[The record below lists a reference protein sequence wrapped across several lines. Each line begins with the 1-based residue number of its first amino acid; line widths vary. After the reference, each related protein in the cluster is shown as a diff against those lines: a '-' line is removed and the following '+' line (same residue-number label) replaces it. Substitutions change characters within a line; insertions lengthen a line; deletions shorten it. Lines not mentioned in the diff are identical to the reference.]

1 MMFKNKEF
9 EIIYNL
15 LKSKK
20 FAEAN
25 QLLIDSRKFGVLH
38 PDYLFL
44 MSMFLIEN
52 ERIYLSIDALL
63 LSLKVDNSPAVMKK
77 NNFENSSQELAK
89 ERYLILIS
97 MFERMKIHTLKD
109 MLKNCLKKNDP
120 KEFLE
125 HLSKVMPGI
134 RLKNKL

>member
-44 MSMFLIEN
+44 MSMFLMEN

-97 MFERMKIHTLKD
+97 MFEKD
-109 MLKNCLKKNDP
+109 ENSHIKRYVKKLP
-120 KEFLE
+120 KKE
-125 HLSKVMPGI
+125 
-134 RLKNKL
+134 